1 MADPRTGDYWLQQAD
16 KLINFGLDQLI
27 YKTSTKET
35 KAGSTTNPA
44 STSSALMG
52 KLPYILGGVA
62 VVGIAL
68 LMWKR

>member
-1 MADPRTGDYWLQQAD
+1 MADPRKADYWLEQAD

-35 KAGSTTNPA
+35 KAGSTTDPV
-44 STSSALMG
+44 SSSSALMG

-62 VVGIAL
+62 IIGIGL
-68 LMWKR
+68 LLWKR